1 MPHRKLK
8 VAAQGMLD
16 AYQSLLDARGY
27 MADAA
32 QMTAANALQSL
43 YGNLLAFKVNRSST
57 FKRLL
62 SPPTPPKG
70 IYFWGGVGR
79 GKSFLMD

>member
-1 MPHRKLK
+1 MPHKKLK

-16 AYQSLLDARGY
+16 AYKALLDARGY

-32 QMTAANALQSL
+32 QMTAASALQNLYTSL
-43 YGNLLAFKVNRSST
+43 LYFKVDRSST

-62 SPPTPPKG
+62 
-70 IYFWGGVGR
+70 
-79 GKSFLMD
+79 

>member
-1 MPHRKLK
+1 
-8 VAAQGMLD
+8 MLD

-57 FKRLL
+57 SSACYRRRRRPRVFI
-62 SPPTPPKG
+62 SG
-70 IYFWGGVGR
+70 EGWGGARV
-79 GKSFLMD
+79 S

>member
-62 SPPTPPKG
+62 SPKKAPA
-70 IYFWGGVGR
+70 F
-79 GKSFLMD
+79 SFVHAADSSRS